1 MAKPVI
7 AESAFIAPGAVVC
20 GDVHIGENCS
30 VYFNSTLRSDRKEI
44 IVGDNSN
51 IQDNSMLHASP
62 VYPIHIGKNVSVG
75 HSAILHGCTIHDNVI
90 VGMGAIV
97 MNGVEVGEDC
107 IIAAGALLTQNKKI
121 PANSLVVGAPG
132 KVVRE
137 LTEEERERIRK
148 NAKHYA
154 KMSAEHKAGEHEL
167 YENDYKILKV
177 RKSLWQK

>member
-1 MAKPVI
+1 MAKPVV
-7 AESAFIAPGAVVC
+7 AESAFVAPGAVVC

-75 HSAILHGCTIHDNVI
+75 HGAILHGCTIPDNVI
-90 VGMGAIV
+90 VGMGAVI
-97 MNGVEVGEDC
+97 MNDVEIGENC
-107 IIAAGALLTQNKKI
+107 IIAAGALLTQHKKI
-121 PANSLVVGAPG
+121 PANSLVVGVPG

-137 LTEEERERIRK
+137 LTDEERNRIIV
-148 NAKHYA
+148 NAKHYVA
-154 KMSAEHKAGEHEL
+154 MSAEHKAGEHEL
-167 YENDYKILKV
+167 Y
-177 RKSLWQK
+177 